1 MDDKK
6 DTNKLKS
13 LTHYYNNLEYY
24 RNYYKENKDK
34 LLEYS
39 KQYKKK
45 LAKPNEKKIIINNRT
60 VLIQK
65 GKFIVTFD

>member
-1 MDDKK
+1 MEDKK

-24 RNYYKENKDK
+24 RNYYKENKYK

-45 LAKPNEKKIIINNRT
+45 LTKPNHEKKVISERN
-60 VLIQK
+60 VSIQK
-65 GKFIVTFD
+65 GKFIVIFD